1 MRFSSSEGP
10 NRRPLLGAL
19 ATLPTLP
26 TLPGLL
32 GLTATRAQTSQ
43 ASATPLASW
52 NDGPAKQAILD
63 FVRATTDRASTGY
76 GRSLESSVRVPC
88 VSAEIDIAEEFR
100 MRWGPLQ
107 RGRTWP
113 PIGGIPD
120 QSFNAPQ

>member
-32 GLTATRAQTSQ
+32 GLTAARAQTSV
-43 ASATPLASW
+43 ASATPLESW

-63 FVRATTDRASTGY
+63 FVRATTDRASTGD
-76 GRSLESSVRVPC
+76 GRSLESSVRVPH
-88 VSAEIDIAEEFR
+88 VSGEIDVAEGFR
-100 MRWGPLQ
+100 MRWGSLQ
-107 RGRTWP
+107 LGHTWP
-113 PIGGIPD
+113 PIGEIPD
-120 QSFNAPQ
+120 QSFNVSS